1 MGEIRPSGWVRWVF
15 ALIGVWMAVYEFHV
29 VAGVL
34 GGPWFGRFVHDGVL
48 LVAASLCALRAVR
61 GRRERLA
68 WWLIAGALFSWTF
81 GEIYYTIVV
90 WHMKVIPV
98 PSPADIGYLGLYPL
112 AFAGLGLLLRARVRG
127 ANVTLWVDGI
137 IAAFAVAALGA
148 AVVFEEVLKT
158 IGGKPISIATNLAY
172 PFGDLLLLGFVVA
185 ALSLRLWRLDR
196 TWVLIGAGIV
206 VFWVADSL
214 YLVGTAQETYTPGGP
229 FDVGWWAGIV
239 LIAAAAWQSPPP
251 SPSATRTASAGSI
264 LAPIGFALF
273 GLGLLVVGTLRHIDP
288 LAIALATGSLLG
300 VIVRLIITFRE
311 NVLMLRTSRSEA
323 LTDAL
328 TGLGNRRQLMREL
341 DLRCRCAD
349 ELGPV
354 HLLLF
359 DLDGFKS
366 YNDRFGH
373 PAGDALLARLG
384 ASFLRTILPFG
395 TTHRLGGDEF
405 CALVDPSDTELAL
418 IVAAAHQALSEHGEG
433 FSVTAS
439 CGVVSI
445 PTEAGSASEAL
456 RIADARLY
464 RHKDQRASTPRD
476 QTRNALVQILHE
488 RDPDLHRHLSE
499 VARLAR
505 AVGHRL
511 GLSGGTLDAI
521 VRAAELHDLGKM
533 AIPDSILNKPAPL
546 DDQEWEF
553 MHRHTLIGERILAA
567 AAALVPVAALVRSS
581 HERFDGDGYPD
592 GLTGDD
598 IPLGARIVFAC
609 DAFHAMTSD
618 RPYDRAVTPQAAL
631 AELKRCAGTQFDPEI
646 VTVLSEVIL
655 GDPEPP
661 TGRDA
666 SDHPPRPTGTPA
678 SDRRTGHRRTRS
690 NQWDPT

>member
-1 MGEIRPSGWVRWVF
+1 MFVLLG
-15 ALIGVWMAVYEFHV
+15 AWMAVFEMHV
-29 VAGVL
+29 VAGGVL

-48 LVAASLCALRAVR
+48 LIAASLCAMRAVR

-90 WHMKVIPV
+90 WDMKVIPV

-112 AFAGLGLLLRARVRG
+112 AFAGLGLLLRARVMG

-148 AVVFEEVLKT
+148 AVVFAEVLRT
-158 IGGKPISIATNLAY
+158 TGGKPISIATNLAY
-172 PFGDLLLLGFVVA
+172 PLGDLLLLGFVAA
-185 ALSLRLWRLDR
+185 ALLLRLWRLDR

-206 VFWVADSL
+206 TFWVADSL
-214 YLVGTAQETYTPGGP
+214 YLVGTAENTYTPGGP

-239 LIAAAAWQSPPP
+239 LIAAAAWQSPRQ
-251 SPSATRTASAGSI
+251 SPGADRTASAGSI

-273 GLGLLVVGTLRHIDP
+273 GLALLVVGTLRHINP
-288 LAIALATGSLLG
+288 VAIALATGSLLG

-311 NVLMLRTSRSEA
+311 NVLMLRTSRAEA

-341 DLRCRCAD
+341 DLRCACAD

-359 DLDGFKS
+359 DLDGFKL

-384 ASFLRTILPFG
+384 ASFLRTIRPFG

-405 CALVDPSDTELAL
+405 CALVDPSETELAI
-418 IVAAAHQALSEHGEG
+418 IVTAAHQALSEHGEG
-433 FSVTAS
+433 FTVTAS
-439 CGVVSI
+439 RGMVSI
-445 PTEAGSASEAL
+445 PAEASSASEAL

-464 RHKDQRASTPRD
+464 HHKDQRTSAPRD
-476 QTRNALVQILHE
+476 QTRNALLQILHE

-505 AVGHRL
+505 AVAHRL
-511 GLSGGTLDAI
+511 GLPGGTLDAI
-521 VRAAELHDLGKM
+521 VRAAELHDLGKI

-546 DDQEWEF
+546 DDHEWEF

-567 AAALVPVAALVRSS
+567 ADTLGPVAALVRSS
-581 HERFDGDGYPD
+581 HERFDGGGYPD
-592 GLTGDD
+592 GLSGDD
-598 IPLGARIVFAC
+598 IPFGARIVFAC

-618 RPYDRAVTPQAAL
+618 RPYKRAVTSQAAL
-631 AELKRCAGTQFDPEI
+631 AELQRCAGTQFDPEI
-646 VTVLSEVIL
+646 VTLLSEVVV
-655 GDPEPP
+655 GDHPPP
-661 TGRDA
+661 TGRGA
-666 SDHPPRPTGTPA
+666 SDHPGRPTGTPG
-678 SDRRTGHRRTRS
+678 SDRRTGHRRIRS
-690 NQWDPT
+690 TQYGSDVTPHG